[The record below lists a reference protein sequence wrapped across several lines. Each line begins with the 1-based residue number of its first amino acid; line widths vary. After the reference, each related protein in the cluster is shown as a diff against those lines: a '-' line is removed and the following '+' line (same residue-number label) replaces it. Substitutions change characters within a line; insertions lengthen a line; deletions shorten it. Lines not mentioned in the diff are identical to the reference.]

1 MSAGTGVKQMAE
13 KKDRMD
19 RRGFLSSIIKT
30 GALLT
35 AGAAILG
42 GGCKCGDE
50 DIDWSDEG
58 GDEPAPKPEDKGGKK
73 KEPAPKS
80 NAGA

>member
-1 MSAGTGVKQMAE
+1 MADH
-13 KKDRMD
+13 KDRMD

-50 DIDWSDEG
+50 DVDWSDEG
-58 GDEPAPKPEDKGGKK
+58 DDDPPPAPENKGVEEKK
-73 KEPAPKS
+73 PAPKS